1 LTAKKKIEK
10 GIEKA
15 LKGKYKVM
23 FYKDELGRTRTIQ
36 KIDQSNAEKAIAI
49 ARGMLDALKEE
60 GIAPAS
66 PNAEHVIEVNGQKYQ
81 YDPNK
86 VSKTEAQ
93 QQLEEFSKIATKLAK
108 LGLEAALM

>member
-1 LTAKKKIEK
+1 MTAKNRKKK
-10 GIEKA
+10 IEKA

-108 LGLEAALM
+108 LGLEAALV

>member
-1 LTAKKKIEK
+1 MTARKKIEK
-10 GIEKA
+10 AI
-15 LKGKYKVM
+15 KGKYKVM

-36 KIDQSNAEKAIAI
+36 KIDQSNAEKVIAI

-66 PNAEHVIEVNGQKYQ
+66 PNAKHVIEVNGKKYQ
-81 YDPNK
+81 YDPKK
-86 VSKTEAQ
+86 VSKTDAQ
-93 QQLEEFSKIATKLAK
+93 QQLEEFTKIATKLAK